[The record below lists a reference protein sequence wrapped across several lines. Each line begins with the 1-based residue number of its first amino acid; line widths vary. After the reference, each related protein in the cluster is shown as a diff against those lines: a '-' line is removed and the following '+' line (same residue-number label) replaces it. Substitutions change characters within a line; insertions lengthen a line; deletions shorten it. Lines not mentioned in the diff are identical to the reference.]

1 MVPQVVGWSPPTRPR
16 YKINVDGSVFSTL
29 ESVGVGVLI
38 RDSEGQ
44 VIAVLSKKI
53 NAPLGA
59 LEVEARAVE
68 VGLEFARDTGVHD
81 FILEGDSLSYRV
93 SGARILTHE
102 EDSLLEIQLKLI
114 NKPPVKSIQTEYGH
128 IVDCID
134 INKQLAFDHP
144 LLKHH
149 KIQNAVI
156 QMEKKKYYTGVEGSV
171 TVYDPQVKEGQTYAQ
186 VYVYNGDDLNY
197 YNLITTGWM
206 VSPDIYHDGSPHFFA
221 VFTDTNYNWW
231 ISIEGFVV
239 GYYPKEI
246 VFNLNQPQGL
256 GWGGVAV
263 GNPNGNSAPPMG
275 SGEFSDGS
283 NACEF
288 SNIQYRNQENT
299 TLAPQ
304 LPHYKIITDNPKC
317 YDLKY
322 DGYKNPEFGFT
333 FKFGGPG
340 GPCSN

>member
-1 MVPQVVGWSPPTRPR
+1 MGR
-16 YKINVDGSVFSTL
+16 VF
-29 ESVGVGVLI
+29 I
-38 RDSEGQ
+38 RRQNPSRQFVSEDDLN
-44 VIAVLSKKI
+44 AVLSQTHFEVASSLKVKH
-53 NAPLGA
+53 GA
-59 LEVEARAVE
+59 KVMKQPYNYWLKVPGN
-68 VGLEFARDTGVHD
+68 VGWDRKG
-81 FILEGDSLSYRV
+81 S
-93 SGARILTHE
+93 
-102 EDSLLEIQLKLI
+102 
-114 NKPPVKSIQTEYGH
+114 PKSNLH
-128 IVDCID
+128 
-134 INKQLAFDHP
+134 
-144 LLKHH
+144 
-149 KIQNAVI
+149 NAVI
-156 QMEKKKYYTGVEGSV
+156 QMEKNKYYTGVEGSV

-186 VYVYNGDDLNY
+186 IYVFNGDDLDY

-221 VFTDTNYNWW
+221 VFTNDNFEQAGCLNNMCPGFVQTHKSVYLGATITNVSVPNGPQFQTTISLQRDSNYNWW

-304 LPHYKIITDNPKC
+304 SPHYKIITDNPKC

-340 GPCSN
+340 GTCSN